1 MMRDVRCWHISGKGR
16 GEKFQDWLTGVW
28 ETLASQLT
36 LRTDRVEKS
45 GNPQPTRWMFFAYW
59 KLFWK
64 SRKNIH
70 KWHEHYQPLL
80 WTCVNEFFMYLFTV
94 HHLFIN
100 PHSLI
105 HLLIYSPTEYLAD
118 SSMKIFSSLP
128 CCFSRALLESILSFS
143 LFSHVGKSCPR
154 DSQVQSLCSFTID
167 FCQLVQFYA
176 AVKEVLILQ
185 LNS

>member
-70 KWHEHYQPLL
+70 KWHDHYQPLL

-94 HHLFIN
+94 HHLYIN

-105 HLLIYSPTEYLAD
+105 YLLIYSPTEYLAD
-118 SSMKIFSSLP
+118 SSVKIFSSLP
-128 CCFSRALLESILSFS
+128 CCFSRALLRVYPEFQSIFSCREKLSQ
-143 LFSHVGKSCPR
+143 G
-154 DSQVQSLCSFTID
+154 
-167 FCQLVQFYA
+167 
-176 AVKEVLILQ
+176 
-185 LNS
+185 